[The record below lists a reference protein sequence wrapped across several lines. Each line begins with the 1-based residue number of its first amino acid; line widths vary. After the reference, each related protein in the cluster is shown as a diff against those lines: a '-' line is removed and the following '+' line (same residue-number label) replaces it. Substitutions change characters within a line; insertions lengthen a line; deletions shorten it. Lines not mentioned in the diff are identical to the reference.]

1 MAILLTVATYNTFQ
15 ERKGRDP
22 ALDALLR
29 DEDTLSCLQE
39 VGPARA
45 LGLKAT
51 LGPRAFVSPAKY
63 GLQYLALVL
72 PEGARFLERRAVSL
86 NVYYGVLPKPWS
98 LARSYALLRAGQRA
112 WVDGLEPRV
121 AQVVRLLWRGG
132 EFRVVH
138 THLPFEPWLR
148 DRCLEMMPDL
158 VGEGEALLV
167 GDLNATIGDLFLAD
181 LLLATGLR
189 PAGAGSEEATHSSG
203 RRIDF
208 VLYRVGFREV
218 GYGTARSLSD
228 HRLIRAELEV

>member
-1 MAILLTVATYNTFQ
+1 MLLTVVTHNTSR

-29 DEDTLSCLQE
+29 EKETLSCLQE
-39 VGPARA
+39 VAPARA

-51 LGPRAFVSPAKY
+51 LGARAFVSPAKY

-72 PEGARFLERRAVSL
+72 PEGVQLLERNAVSL
-86 NVYYGVLPKPWS
+86 NAYYGVLPKPWS
-98 LARSYALLRAGQRA
+98 LARSYALLRAGERT

-121 AQVVRLLWRGG
+121 AQVVRLLWRGR
-132 EFRVVH
+132 EFRIVH

-148 DRCLEMMPDL
+148 DRCLEMMPGL
-158 VGEGEALLV
+158 LGEGEALLV
-167 GDLNATIGDLFLAD
+167 GDLNATTGGLFLAD

-189 PAGAGSEEATHSSG
+189 PAGSEEATHTSG

-208 VLYRVGFREV
+208 VLYRGRFREV

-228 HRLIRAELEV
+228 HRLVRAELEV

>member
-1 MAILLTVATYNTFQ
+1 MLTIATYNTFQ

-29 DEDTLSCLQE
+29 DKDTLSCLQE
-39 VGPARA
+39 VAPARA

-51 LGPRAFVSPAKY
+51 LGPRAVVSPAKC

-72 PEGARFLERRAVSL
+72 PEGARFLERRTVSL
-86 NVYYGVLPKPWS
+86 NACFGVLLKPWS
-98 LARSYALLRAGQRA
+98 LARSYASFKAGQRA

-121 AQVVRLLWRGG
+121 AQVVRLLWRGR

-148 DRCLEMMPDL
+148 DRCLEMVPDL

-167 GDLNATIGDLFLAD
+167 GDLNATIGDLSLAD

-189 PAGAGSEEATHSSG
+189 PAGSEEATHSSG

-208 VLYRVGFREV
+208 VLYRGSFREV

-228 HRLIRAELEV
+228 HRLVKAELEV